1 MAIRDVHRFINEAD
15 ETTIQNLITRMETRG
30 KDPAFAQLRD
40 AYLDKLPLTPAVHV
54 LDLGCGTGVVARA
67 VARRAGFAGRS
78 TGVDQSPLLIETA
91 RRLAA
96 EEGLGDRMEFQV
108 GDAHALEYAAESFDI
123 VIAHTLISH
132 VTDPLAVLRESARV
146 VRRGGIVIIF
156 DGDYGSLTFACADPE
171 LGKAMDEAL
180 KTAVFTN
187 PRVMS
192 NLPRLLREVGLELAG
207 TLPHAHAEIGTGS
220 YFKSFAETYAP
231 LVSRIGLLP
240 EEQVER
246 WLTDQHRAIK
256 EGTFFAACNYYAY
269 LAVRPTRFS
278 EKEKEGNWGN

>member
-1 MAIRDVHRFINEAD
+1 MSTRDVHRVSHELDA
-15 ETTIQNLITRMETRG
+15 TTIQNLIARMEVRGNDPTFTR
-30 KDPAFAQLRD
+30 LRD
-40 AYLDKLPLTPAVHV
+40 AYLEKLPLASAKNV

-67 VARRAGFAGRS
+67 VARRAGFTGRVA
-78 TGVDQSPLLIETA
+78 GVDQSPVFIETA

-96 EEGLGDRMEFQV
+96 KEGLGDRVEFQV
-108 GDAHALEYAAESFDI
+108 GDAHALGYAAESFDI

-146 VRRGGIVIIF
+146 VRRGGIIAIF
-156 DGDYGSLTFACADPE
+156 DGDYASLTFACADPE

-180 KTAVFTN
+180 RTTVFTS

-192 NLPRLLREVGLELAG
+192 NLPRLLREVGLELGG

-231 LVSRIGLLP
+231 LVSRTGLLP
-240 EEQVER
+240 EEQVDR
-246 WLTDQHRAIK
+246 WLEEQSRAME
-256 EGTFFAACNYYAY
+256 EGTFFAACNYYAVF
-269 LAVRPTRFS
+269 AKRPADGTP
-278 EKEKEGNWGN
+278 